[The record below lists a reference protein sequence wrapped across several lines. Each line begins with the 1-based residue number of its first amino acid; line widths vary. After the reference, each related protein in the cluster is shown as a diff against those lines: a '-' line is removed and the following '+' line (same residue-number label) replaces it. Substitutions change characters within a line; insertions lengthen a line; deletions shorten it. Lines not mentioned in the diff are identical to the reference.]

1 MSSNEAYSTA
11 EQRILL
17 TLASAAIE
25 HGLATA
31 QKPKLELSAYSAKLK
46 QVRASFVTL
55 QLDDDLRGCI
65 GSLEATKP
73 LINDINEHAYAAAF
87 ADPRFSPLSREEFK
101 RLHLS
106 ISILTPPEPMIFSSE
121 QDLLA
126 QIRPGVDG
134 LILTEGD
141 QRSTFLPSVWKS
153 LADKKDFL
161 MHLKRKA
168 GLPNNYWSES
178 IYIERY
184 TTFSF

>member
-1 MSSNEAYSTA
+1 MSSSEQYSSA
-11 EQRILL
+11 EQGILL

-25 HGLATA
+25 HGLATQ
-31 QKPKLELSAYSAKLK
+31 QKPRLALTAYSAKLK

-65 GSLEATKP
+65 GSLEATRP
-73 LINDINEHAYAAAF
+73 LVDDINDNAYAAAF
-87 ADPRFSPLSREEFK
+87 SDPRFSPLSREEFK

-106 ISILTPPEPMIFSSE
+106 ISILTPAQPMIFSSE

-126 QIRPGVDG
+126 QIKPGIDG
-134 LILTEGD
+134 LILTEGYK
-141 QRSTFLPSVWKS
+141 RATFLPSVWKS
-153 LADKKDFL
+153 LTDEKDFL
-161 MHLKRKA
+161 THLKRKA

-178 IYIERY
+178 ICIERY